1 MGHIITLLYTFYL
14 PAFIL
19 SSCNCNITNAGIN
32 GKNANQDNGLTTQNQ
47 INQASTIINRNNLLT
62 RLKSIKSPIA
72 AKGKPKPREPN
83 KAIDG

>member
-1 MGHIITLLYTFYL
+1 MGRIITLLYVFYL

-19 SSCNCNITNAGIN
+19 GSCNCNITNAGIN

-72 AKGKPKPREPN
+72 AKGKPKPSEPN